1 MAKTQARGSPRPV
14 TPILH
19 FTLTI
24 KCWAMLQF
32 LQVFTVSVMA
42 FQRHISICPSSSVH
56 KSLTKFCIF
65 TISAVSVR
73 ALPLNHLQFP
83 VYFHPWPTFLLF
95 FCNSYNFR
103 SFAEGLLFPPLH
115 FPTNFREIEKGNK
128 KSSAIFLCLIG
139 VMFLEDPCTLMAKCK
154 KKKCGFQYNG
164 YHER

>member
-1 MAKTQARGSPRPV
+1 MAKTQARESPRPV

-24 KCWAMLQF
+24 KCWAMQQF

-83 VYFHPWPTFLLF
+83 VYFHPWPASFYFFATLTIFAVLLRAFLSLI
-95 FCNSYNFR
+95 CIS
-103 SFAEGLLFPPLH
+103 PPTLGKLKEATKNPAP
-115 FPTNFREIEKGNK
+115 F
-128 KSSAIFLCLIG
+128 SCLIG
-139 VMFLEDPCTLMAKCK
+139 VTFLEDPCTLMAKMQK
-154 KKKCGFQYNG
+154 KMCGFQYNG
-164 YHER
+164 CHER